1 MTAAYDDPSPPSAV
15 AFEEVP
21 APDTPPRKSSAA
33 LFDATVLA
41 VHHWTDRLF
50 SFTTTRE
57 SSFRFQSGQFTMIGL
72 PVDGR
77 PLLRAYSMAS
87 SEYEPTLE
95 FLSIKVQDGPLT
107 SRLQHIRPG
116 DTVLVGRKA
125 SGTLL
130 LQNLLPGRTLYLLS
144 SGTGL
149 APFMGIVRSPEVYE
163 QFEKVVLV
171 HGCRLVSE
179 LAYDHLI
186 RHELPEQHLLA
197 ELISKQLVYYPT
209 VTREP
214 FQHEGRIP
222 ALLETGRLCS
232 DIGLP
237 RIDLDR
243 DRFML
248 CGSPAMLADTRAV
261 LEKRGFGEGNMS
273 RRGHYVIERAFV
285 DR

>member
-1 MTAAYDDPSPPSAV
+1 MSSP
-15 AFEEVP
+15 
-21 APDTPPRKSSAA
+21 T
-33 LFDATVLA
+33 LFDATVLT

-57 SSFRFQSGQFTMIGL
+57 ASFRFESGQFTMIGL

-87 SEYEPTLE
+87 SAYEPTLE

-116 DTVLVGRKA
+116 DTLLVGRKA

-171 HGCRLVSE
+171 HGCRLVAE
-179 LAYDHLI
+179 LAYDALI
-186 RHELPEQHLLA
+186 RHELPAHPLLGEQIA
-197 ELISKQLVYYPT
+197 KQLLYYPT

-214 FQHEGRIP
+214 FRHQGRIP
-222 ALLETGRLCS
+222 ALLETGRLGH
-232 DIGLP
+232 DLGLP
-237 RIDLDR
+237 PIDAHH

-261 LEKRGFGEGNMS
+261 LDKHGLGEGNMS
-273 RRGHYVIERAFV
+273 RPGHYVIERAFV
-285 DR
+285 EK

>member
-1 MTAAYDDPSPPSAV
+1 MGPLADATQPGIVLSP
-15 AFEEVP
+15 
-21 APDTPPRKSSAA
+21 A
-33 LFDATVLA
+33 LFDATVLT

-57 SSFRFQSGQFTMIGL
+57 PSFRFQSGQFAMIGL
-72 PVDGR
+72 NVDGR

-95 FLSIKVQDGPLT
+95 FLSIKVPDGPLT

-116 DTVLVGRKA
+116 DTLLVGRKA

-144 SGTGL
+144 TGTGL

-163 QFEKVVLV
+163 MFEKVVLV

-179 LAYDHLI
+179 LAYDEAI
-186 RHELPEQHLLA
+186 RRDLPRHPLLGEQ
-197 ELISKQLVYYPT
+197 IGRQLVYYPT

-214 FQHEGRIP
+214 FPHRGRIP
-222 ALLETGRLCS
+222 ALIETGRLCH

-237 RIDLDR
+237 GIHRDH

-248 CGSPAMLADTRAV
+248 CGSPEMLADTRSA
-261 LEKRGFGEGNMS
+261 LQKFGLAEGNMN
-273 RRGHYVIERAFV
+273 RPGHYVIERAFV
-285 DR
+285 EK